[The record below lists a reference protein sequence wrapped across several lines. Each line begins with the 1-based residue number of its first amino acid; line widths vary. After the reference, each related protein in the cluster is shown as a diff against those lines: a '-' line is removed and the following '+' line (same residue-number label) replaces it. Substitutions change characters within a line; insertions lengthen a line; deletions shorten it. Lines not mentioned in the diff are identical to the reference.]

1 MVLSKNQSE
10 YKKLL
15 LEIGKYINDLRV
27 KKKLSLAHLSV
38 RVGVNPSY
46 LREVELGKKIP
57 DDQLIRN
64 LAEYFDLD
72 ENYIFSCSGKVPLKV
87 REELQKYTILQETL
101 KEIRMSGLSEQEKE
115 EIYNK
120 FYSMAKTAL
129 LMAK

>member
-87 REELQKYTILQETL
+87 RKNFRNIPFYKKLL
-101 KEIRMSGLSEQEKE
+101 KRLECLV
-115 EIYNK
+115 YPNK
-120 FYSMAKTAL
+120 KRKKSIINSIQWLRQLY
-129 LMAK
+129 